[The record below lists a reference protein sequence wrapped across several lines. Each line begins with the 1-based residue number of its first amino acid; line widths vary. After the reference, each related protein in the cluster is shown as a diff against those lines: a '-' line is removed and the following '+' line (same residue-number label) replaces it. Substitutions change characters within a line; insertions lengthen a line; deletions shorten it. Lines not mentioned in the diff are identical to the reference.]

1 MTAIHLAGTRST
13 EAVAFPLWWVIRK
26 KRHTKNTVPFSIAC
40 TRRPNTRE
48 EMLRT
53 EALKNGAGH
62 GIGSQIGRTDLAR
75 QVGETNKALRCAL
88 PTRPGAA
95 GGPLPPPETLH
106 CSAFSDRSLGT
117 RPPPLRVAGSPPL
130 GTEEAAPVTGS
141 QALPEALAATAQVQ
155 GHVLPGPRV
164 PEAQGADSPK
174 RHGEA
179 RPGPWPGCSVGTT
192 PPCPPPPP
200 LPPSPFLSPNE
211 NRGCQHH

>member
-1 MTAIHLAGTRST
+1 MHKA
-13 EAVAFPLWWVIRK
+13 PQY
-26 KRHTKNTVPFSIAC
+26 P
-40 TRRPNTRE
+40 E

-62 GIGSQIGRTDLAR
+62 SIGRQIGRTDLAR

-141 QALPEALAATAQVQ
+141 QALPEALAATVPPRSR
-155 GHVLPGPRV
+155 VTCFRV
-164 PEAQGADSPK
+164 PESP
-174 RHGEA
+174 RPRARTHPRDMG
-179 RPGPWPGCSVGTT
+179 RPGLGPGRVAQWERHLHAPHPRLSL
-192 PPCPPPPP
+192 P
-200 LPPSPFLSPNE
+200 LPSSRPMKTEAASIT
-211 NRGCQHH
+211 RGKTVVREAVDIARGGSIARHHLPRARV